1 MLREKHFKLAL
12 LTEALLQSPISRVF
26 RLTLVDPHRHLA
38 DLEDELERPID
49 RGQPRII
56 AAIDR
61 VDYPMAT
68 KLERPAPVGPTIVAS
83 LCIVAV
89 ERGMAPID
97 EHSSNRLKAV
107 VCKVRMVFPRIDFC
121 HGCAP
126 LADAI
131 PLYGHFIESVN
142 QRQFCKPADRPSLAE
157 RGPSQATL
165 IAQRDKLCSTTCHMA
180 EPSDIETFIA
190 EWRGTGGSE
199 LANTQSFI
207 NGLARLLGVDP
218 PRGAKADDT
227 ANDYVFERRVFQDN
241 GDGTSSFGRIDCYKR
256 GCFILEA
263 KQGSEADRAAADKGE
278 DDLDIFG
285 QTAKTRVA
293 RGTARRGTPGW
304 AKAMVQAK
312 GQAERYAK
320 ALPIDHGWPP
330 FLLVADIGYCIEVY
344 ADFTGTGKAYA
355 QFPDRARYRIMLE
368 DLRDEDVRD
377 RLRAIWTDPKSLD
390 PTARAARVTRDIA
403 DLLATVARRLEKRGY
418 DAETTSGFLMRVLF
432 TMFAEDSKLIP
443 EGSFTQLLKNQR
455 AHPEHLEHQLSALW
469 VAMDK
474 GEFSPALGVPLR
486 KFNGYLFKERTA
498 LPLDGEELEVLIQA
512 AEHVWT
518 EVEPAIFGT
527 LLERALNPKERA
539 KLGAH
544 YTPRAYVERLIGP
557 TIMEPLRA
565 DWDGVRGAAAT
576 LIEEGKADEAKAFV
590 EAFHSRL
597 AQTKVLDP
605 ACGTGNFLYVAMARM
620 KELEGEVLDLLV
632 ELGDDQYV
640 AELTGHT
647 ITPENFLGIEI
658 NPRAAAIAQLV
669 LWIGYL
675 QWHFRVNGADRTPPE
690 PILRD
695 VKTIEN
701 RDALIEWDKKLAE
714 LDENGDPVS
723 RWDGETMKVHPV
735 TGKKVPD
742 ETARVEVFRYIK
754 PRAAKWPKADFIV
767 GNPPFIGNKRMRK
780 RLGEN
785 YAKALRAAWPKVPKS
800 VDLVMYWWDRCAELT
815 QSGQLRAFGLVSTN
829 SIKQVTNR
837 AVIEKWLKTRPA
849 LKLSFAIP
857 DHPWMDDE
865 TTAQVRISMTAA
877 AKTGRMGF
885 LETIQSERK
894 VKGQPN
900 VVELVSQ
907 LGQIHSNLTIGAN
920 ITDCGPLKSN
930 DAVSFMGV
938 IPSGTGFRISAEE
951 LKECGHDLSDLP
963 SVVRTYLVG
972 NELTDNKAPGF
983 IVDYFGLNEAQAR
996 EASPPL
1002 FQFVLNR
1009 VKDGRDARSGG
1020 TADSQQYAAE
1030 WWLFAKPRPG
1040 MRAALKGQSRYIATT
1055 ETSKH
1060 RWFTFLSPTV
1070 LPDQK
1075 IRGVAIDDAFYLG
1088 VLSSRIHVV
1097 WSDAAGGRQGVG
1109 NDPVYNNTTCFEPFP
1124 FPADVSDVVKG
1135 KIRIE
1140 AEAFDAL
1147 RKRVLESHE
1156 DLTLTK
1162 LYNVLEAL
1170 REGRALTD
1178 AERDMHDR
1186 GLVTLIRQHHDAIDA
1201 LVAEAYGWPADLPD
1215 EEILTRLVALN
1226 KERAAEEARGLI
1238 RWLRPEYQAPD
1249 YKAPVT
1255 QTLDLGE
1262 TDGALP
1268 DNVIP
1273 WPGSLPEQ
1281 VSAVQSILTAAATP
1295 LAPQDVARAFKGK
1308 RAATVRPV
1316 LDALAGIG
1324 MARRL
1329 NDGRYAA

>member
-1 MLREKHFKLAL
+1 M
-12 LTEALLQSPISRVF
+12 TS
-26 RLTLVDPHRHLA
+26 
-38 DLEDELERPID
+38 
-49 RGQPRII
+49 
-56 AAIDR
+56 
-61 VDYPMAT
+61 
-68 KLERPAPVGPTIVAS
+68 
-83 LCIVAV
+83 
-89 ERGMAPID
+89 
-97 EHSSNRLKAV
+97 
-107 VCKVRMVFPRIDFC
+107 
-121 HGCAP
+121 
-126 LADAI
+126 
-131 PLYGHFIESVN
+131 
-142 QRQFCKPADRPSLAE
+142 PADIDA
-157 RGPSQATL
+157 
-165 IAQRDKLCSTTCHMA
+165 
-180 EPSDIETFIA
+180 FIS

-241 GDGTSSFGRIDCYKR
+241 GDGTTSFGRIDCYKR

-469 VAMDK
+469 AAMDK

-498 LPLDGEELEVLIQA
+498 LPLDAEELEVLIQA

-597 AQTKVLDP
+597 AQTRVLDP

-701 RDALIEWDKKLAE
+701 RDALIEWDEKVAE
-714 LDENGDPVS
+714 LDEDGNPVT
-723 RWDGETMKVHPV
+723 RWDGETMKEHPV

-742 ETARVEVFRYIK
+742 ETARVVVYRYVK

-767 GNPPFIGNKRMRK
+767 GNPPFHGARTVRATNPVGYIEAVRQVYDIVPENADFVMFWWHKAAIATANASTV
-780 RLGEN
+780 RLGFITTKSITQSFSRTVMASHMADKRRVSIVFAIPNHPWIDEADGADVRVAFTVAASGKQTGRKLEVLIERPIAEGAFEVEFAETHGLISPSLRTEVDLQE
-785 YAKALRAAWPKVPKS
+785 AKTLRANSDVSSVGFQLTGKGFVVGEELISELSDAERQSFVFSLLGAREIVQTRLQRRVIDVCEVVSEADLRRASPTIYQHLVNSVKPERDVNARKS
-800 VDLVMYWWDRCAELT
+800 VR
-815 QSGQLRAFGLVSTN
+815 
-829 SIKQVTNR
+829 
-837 AVIEKWLKTRPA
+837 EKWWVYGEARNTFRPA
-849 LKLSFAIP
+849 LKGLASQIVTP
-857 DHPWMDDE
+857 L
-865 TTAQVRISMTAA
+865 TAKHRV
-877 AKTGRMGF
+877 F
-885 LETIQSERK
+885 
-894 VKGQPN
+894 
-900 VVELVSQ
+900 VVEPVS
-907 LGQIHSNLTIGAN
+907 T
-920 ITDCGPLKSN
+920 
-930 DAVSFMGV
+930 
-938 IPSGTGFRISAEE
+938 R
-951 LKECGHDLSDLP
+951 
-963 SVVRTYLVG
+963 
-972 NELTDNKAPGF
+972 
-983 IVDYFGLNEAQAR
+983 
-996 EASPPL
+996 
-1002 FQFVLNR
+1002 
-1009 VKDGRDARSGG
+1009 
-1020 TADSQQYAAE
+1020 ADSTCVCI
-1030 WWLFAKPRPG
+1030 
-1040 MRAALKGQSRYIATT
+1040 ALDDHY
-1055 ETSKH
+1055 
-1060 RWFTFLSPTV
+1060 FLG
-1070 LPDQK
+1070 
-1075 IRGVAIDDAFYLG
+1075 I
-1088 VLSSRIHVV
+1088 LSSRIHLV
-1097 WSDAAGGRQGVG
+1097 WALANGGRLGVG
-1109 NDPVYNNTTCFEPFP
+1109 DDPRYLKGECFDPFP
-1124 FPADVSDVVKG
+1124 FPADVPEPLKD
-1135 KIRIE
+1135 KIRAE
-1140 AEAFDAL
+1140 AEALDAL

-1201 LVAEAYGWPADLPD
+1201 LVAEAYGWPADLSN

-1262 TDGALP
+1262 TAAALP

-1295 LAPQDVARAFKGK
+1295 LAPQDVAKAFKGK

-1329 NDGRYAA
+1329 KDGRYAA

>member
-1 MLREKHFKLAL
+1 
-12 LTEALLQSPISRVF
+12 
-26 RLTLVDPHRHLA
+26 
-38 DLEDELERPID
+38 
-49 RGQPRII
+49 
-56 AAIDR
+56 
-61 VDYPMAT
+61 
-68 KLERPAPVGPTIVAS
+68 
-83 LCIVAV
+83 
-89 ERGMAPID
+89 
-97 EHSSNRLKAV
+97 
-107 VCKVRMVFPRIDFC
+107 
-121 HGCAP
+121 
-126 LADAI
+126 
-131 PLYGHFIESVN
+131 
-142 QRQFCKPADRPSLAE
+142 
-157 RGPSQATL
+157 
-165 IAQRDKLCSTTCHMA
+165 MA

-207 NGLARLLGVDP
+207 NGLSRLLGVDP

-263 KQGSEADRAAADKGE
+263 KQGSEADRAAADKGD

-330 FLLVADIGYCIEVY
+330 FLLIADIGYCIEVY

-368 DLRDEDVRD
+368 DLRDEGVRD
-377 RLRAIWTDPKSLD
+377 RLRAIWTDPKILD

-469 VAMDK
+469 AAMDK

-498 LPLDGEELEVLIQA
+498 LPLDAEELEVLIQA

-597 AQTKVLDP
+597 AQTRVLDP

-701 RDALIEWDKKLAE
+701 RDALIEWDKKVAE
-714 LDENGDPVS
+714 LDEAGNPVT

-735 TGKKVPD
+735 TGKLVPD
-742 ETARVEVFRYIK
+742 ETARVEVYRYVK
-754 PRAAKWPKADFIV
+754 PRSAKWPKADFIV
-767 GNPPFIGNKRMRK
+767 GNPPFIGKRVMRT
-780 RLGEN
+780 RLSDP
-785 YAKALRAAWPKVPKS
+785 YVDALRSAKS
-800 VDLVMYWWDRCAELT
+800 VPEGADYVMYWWSAAADLV
-815 QSGQLRAFGLVSTN
+815 RAGTTRRFGLVTTN
-829 SIKQVTNR
+829 SISQGFNARLVDEHLNHKAPISITYCIPNAPWVDDHDGADVRVSVTVGSVGIHDGR
-837 AVIEKWLKTRPA
+837 LVDGIDGLDMPPRFE
-849 LKLSFAIP
+849 
-857 DHPWMDDE
+857 
-865 TTAQVRISMTAA
+865 VVGRIGASM
-877 AKTGRMGF
+877 
-885 LETIQSERK
+885 
-894 VKGQPN
+894 
-900 VVELVSQ
+900 
-907 LGQIHSNLTIGAN
+907 TIGA
-920 ITDCGPLKSN
+920 DVRSVQPLKANSGLCAVGFQLN
-930 DAVSFMGV
+930 GKGFVVDPDVKREFETNTTSPSIIFPLRNGSDINRRPRDLYVIDAY
-938 IPSGTGFRISAEE
+938 P
-951 LKECGHDLSDLP
+951 LS
-963 SVVRTYLVG
+963 
-972 NELTDNKAPGF
+972 
-983 IVDYFGLNEAQAR
+983 EAQLKTQYPQAYQHLTVHVKPERDSNR
-996 EASPPL
+996 EESRR
-1002 FQFVLNR
+1002 LN
-1009 VKDGRDARSGG
+1009 
-1020 TADSQQYAAE
+1020 
-1030 WWLFAKPRPG
+1030 WWLFGRTNENLRMAIEGIERIIVG
-1040 MRAALKGQSRYIATT
+1040 SV
-1055 ETSKH
+1055 TSKH
-1060 RWFTFLSPTV
+1060 RLFDVADATTRIDSSGFV
-1070 LPDQK
+1070 IALPDPFFH
-1075 IRGVAIDDAFYLG
+1075 GV
-1088 VLSSRIHVV
+1088 VSSRIHCV
-1097 WSDAAGGRQGVG
+1097 WSIATGTRMGVG
-1109 NDPVYNNTTCFEPFP
+1109 DDPRYNKSTCFEAFP
-1124 FPADVSDVVKG
+1124 FPAGVAEPLKD
-1135 KIRIE
+1135 KICAE
-1140 AEAFDAL
+1140 AEALDAL

-1178 AERDMHDR
+1178 VERDMHYR
-1186 GLVTLIRQHHDAIDA
+1186 GLVTLIRQHHDAIDM
-1201 LVAEAYGWPADLPD
+1201 LVAEAYGWPADLSD

-1262 TDGALP
+1262 TAAALP

-1329 NDGRYAA
+1329 KDGRYAA